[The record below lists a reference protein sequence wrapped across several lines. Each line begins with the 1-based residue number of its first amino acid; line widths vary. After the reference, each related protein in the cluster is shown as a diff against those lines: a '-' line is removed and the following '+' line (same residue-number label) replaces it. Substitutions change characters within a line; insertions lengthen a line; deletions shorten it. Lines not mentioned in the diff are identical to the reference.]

1 MKINKIR
8 NVAAVNAK
16 MKNRK
21 GAKNVARFMT
31 VAVNISIVSAD
42 TLVLS

>member
-1 MKINKIR
+1 MKMNKRR
-8 NVAAVNAK
+8 NVAAVNAN

-21 GAKNVARFMT
+21 GAKNAASFMT
-31 VAVNISIVSAD
+31 VSVNISIVSAD